1 MKVMKCRQ
9 KRWKYFNSCL
19 EIIEVCRQHIFLTKK
34 IKHISSKM
42 TYFGLSFR
50 RRHFYPKI
58 TLVSDLLPLFW
69 GRLEFHEKS
78 FDIPDFI
85 ICICPCFSD
94 VKYLVSW
101 LKVRKY
107 VLFTSFTNGK
117 FQHFWQCYF
126 HLFWWKPNRSVA
138 WWFWNFQFCTFCPW
152 YGPSKSMF

>member
-85 ICICPCFSD
+85 ICICRCFSD
-94 VKYLVSW
+94 VKYLVWW

-107 VLFTSFTNGK
+107 VHIIYKCQISAFLTV
-117 FQHFWQCYF
+117 
-126 HLFWWKPNRSVA
+126 LLPNCSMP
-138 WWFWNFQFCTFCPW
+138 FQFWLNFGCTMVNLLFSVW
-152 YGPSKSMF
+152 ISAVLW